1 VWCFFKRTISA
12 QVVKTKGEHVSS
24 AKDESALEAGKGF
37 IRMCKPVVDSISTL
51 EWKTSMGFWTIL
63 CRCVMRRQYDA
74 LESIVDSVERGQ
86 GHSAVPLLR
95 PAC

>member
-1 VWCFFKRTISA
+1 
-12 QVVKTKGEHVSS
+12 VSN
-24 AKDESALEAGKGF
+24 AEDKSALEAGKGF

-86 GHSAVPLLR
+86 GNVCVLELL
-95 PAC
+95 ATSC